1 MEANVHN
8 AGIFSNW
15 IGDAEFNRF
24 GLICVILTVVGC
36 LGGTAVGM
44 GAISSTLSLILVTIP
59 TMLTLSLLLAV
70 APMRWI
76 FTAAAAAIIIDLLMI
91 LYYTLLA

>member
-1 MEANVHN
+1 MEANIQHT
-8 AGIFSNW
+8 GIFGRYLADS
-15 IGDAEFNRF
+15 EFNRF
-24 GLICVILTVVGC
+24 GLIFVILTLVGC
-36 LGGTAVGM
+36 LGGIAVGM
-44 GAISSTLSLILVTIP
+44 GAINNTLALVMVTIP

-76 FTAAAAAIIIDLLMI
+76 LSAASVAVLLDVLMI

>member
-1 MEANVHN
+1 
-8 AGIFSNW
+8 
-15 IGDAEFNRF
+15 
-24 GLICVILTVVGC
+24 
-36 LGGTAVGM
+36 M
-44 GAISSTLSLILVTIP
+44 GAISSTLSLVLVTIP